1 MESVATQVPVWLTW
15 LAAGAVG
22 VLAIAA
28 LARMLD
34 AVFELDPS

>member
-15 LAAGAVG
+15 LAVGGVG

>member
-1 MESVATQVPVWLTW
+1 MESVATQVPEWLTW
-15 LAAGAVG
+15 LAAGGVG

>member
-1 MESVATQVPVWLTW
+1 MESVATQVPVCLTW